1 MACVVRSA
9 AGHRAA
15 QASLI
20 ACGVVALALGV
31 FVYLADRPAGSAAL
45 LPWAGIHSASA
56 LLGAIGGW
64 LPSFTHVFA
73 FAVLTAATARPAL
86 APPYW
91 TCLLWWTIDV
101 AFEAAQVPAWQT
113 PVVDTVRRWLGDSA
127 LTSLFTRY
135 VERGT
140 FDPGDLVAV
149 TAGALAAAAMLALVW
164 CPGDRHDR

>member
-73 FAVLTAATARPAL
+73 F
-86 APPYW
+86 
-91 TCLLWWTIDV
+91 
-101 AFEAAQVPAWQT
+101 EAAQVPAWQT
-113 PVVDTVRRWLGDSA
+113 PVVDTVRRWLGDGA

>member
-1 MACVVRSA
+1 MASVVGNTAGQRAPAWLIASA
-9 AGHRAA
+9 A
-15 QASLI
+15 
-20 ACGVVALALGV
+20 VALAVGV
-31 FVYLADRPAGSAAL
+31 FVYLTARPAGSAAL
-45 LPWAGIHSASA
+45 LPWAGIHSAA
-56 LLGAIGGW
+56 PLLGSVGGW

-73 FAVLTAATARPAL
+73 FALLTAATARPSV

-91 TCLLWWTIDV
+91 ACVLWWAIDV
-101 AFEAAQVPAWQT
+101 AFEVAQSPAWKE
-113 PVVDTVRRWLGDSA
+113 PVIDTARRWLGDGW

-149 TAGALAAAAMLALVW
+149 TAGSLAAAAMLARFW